1 MTDSL
6 PSGRGTGWK
15 AIATVLVVIVLIVA
29 GLWFWRAAR
38 NDGGGWHGGGPIDVI
53 ARRVSRQDA
62 PVSLRALGELR
73 AARQVVLSV
82 EASGRVAQIAFEPG
96 QQVERGSLL
105 ASLDDSVEQAELIA
119 ARSRLTF
126 AKEQLERA
134 RTLSAS
140 GAMSREL
147 QQQRQAEYDD
157 SRSRVELLQAQISQK
172 HIRAPFAGRL
182 GIRHIDLGQYLN
194 PGDRAVSLTDL
205 SELQINF
212 DVPQQELAR
221 VRLGQTVRIDT
232 GLSGVEPATATIT
245 AIEPQVAEDTRNA
258 SVQATLQSPGAQWLP
273 GMYASVEVMLPTEPE
288 ALLVP
293 ATALITSAS
302 GNLAVVVREMNAEG
316 MGSAEQVP
324 VTVSRYVG
332 EQAVIATGLNTG
344 DLVVTEGQ
352 LRIQPGSTVHVVSP
366 QASATGGEQ

>member
-6 PSGRGTGWK
+6 PSRRGTGWK

-38 NDGGGWHGGGPIDVI
+38 NDGGGWHGGGPIDVVAQKI
-53 ARRVSRQDA
+53 APQDA

-73 AARQVVLSV
+73 AVRQVVLSV
-82 EASGRVAQIAFEPG
+82 EASGRVSKIAFEPG
-96 QQVERGSLL
+96 QQVEQGSLL
-105 ASLDDSVEQAELIA
+105 ASLDDSVEQADLIA

-126 AKEQLERA
+126 AREQLERA

-157 SRSRVELLQAQISQK
+157 SRSRVELLQAQIGQK
-172 HIRAPFAGRL
+172 HIRAPFSGQL

-212 DVPQQELAR
+212 DIPQQELAR
-221 VRLGQTVRIDT
+221 VQLGQTVHVDIGVT
-232 GLSGVEPATATIT
+232 GVEPATATVT
-245 AIEPQVAEDTRNA
+245 AIEPQVSEDTRNA
-258 SVQATLQSPGAQWLP
+258 TVQATLQSPGAQWLP
-273 GMYASVEVMLPTEPE
+273 GMYASVDVQLPAEPA
-288 ALLVP
+288 ALMVP
-293 ATALITSAS
+293 ASALVTSAS
-302 GNLAVVVREMNAEG
+302 GNLAVVVRELNDEG
-316 MGSAEQVP
+316 LGQSEQVP
-324 VTVSRYVG
+324 VTVSRYIG
-332 EQAVIATGLNTG
+332 EQAVIADGLNAG

-352 LRIQPGSTVHVVSP
+352 LRIQPGSTVHVVDP
-366 QASATGGEQ
+366 RAPAPGGEQ